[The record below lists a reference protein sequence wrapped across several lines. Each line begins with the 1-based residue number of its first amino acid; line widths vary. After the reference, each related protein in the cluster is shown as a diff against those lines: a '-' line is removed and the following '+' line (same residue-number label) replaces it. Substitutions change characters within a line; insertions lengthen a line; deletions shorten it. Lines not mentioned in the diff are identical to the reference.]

1 MNFNETKKIVD
12 FMKENGISELEY
24 TEKGSSIKLRLD
36 HKALKNAKKA
46 EPETEELPAAEV
58 EEYEEPGLR
67 DVTSYT
73 AEATEAAE
81 EVPSSEVEEPS
92 AAVKA
97 IVAVGSVRRRAVG
110 AVAGLFKRRPAAAAE
125 VAVDEDEDDE
135 EATELD
141 VMRDHEEAAKAK
153 NPALHLRNPLSRFL
167 KNQKDGADHAKSQ
180 LEDPEEESEE
190 EVTEEAP
197 VEEAQEEKAEKRGLF
212 SRFRRKK
219 EEPVEETEE
228 AEEAP
233 AEEAAEDVTE
243 EPVEAEEAP
252 AEEEAPAAEETEE
265 EPVEETE
272 APVEEAPAE
281 EAVEEPAEETEEAEE
296 APAEEETPA
305 AETEEAAEEEEPSKE
320 DALFGIVG

>member
-81 EVPSSEVEEPS
+81 EVPSGEVEEPS

-125 VAVDEDEDDE
+125 VVVDEDEDDE

-190 EVTEEAP
+190 EVTAEAP
-197 VEEAQEEKAEKRGLF
+197 VEEAEEEKAEKRSLF

-219 EEPVEETEE
+219 EEPVEET
-228 AEEAP
+228 EEAP

-252 AEEEAPAAEETEE
+252 AEEEAPAAEETVE
-265 EPVEETE
+265 EPVQETE

-281 EAVEEPAEETEEAEE
+281 EAVEEPAEETEDAEE
-296 APAEEETPA
+296 APAEEEAPA